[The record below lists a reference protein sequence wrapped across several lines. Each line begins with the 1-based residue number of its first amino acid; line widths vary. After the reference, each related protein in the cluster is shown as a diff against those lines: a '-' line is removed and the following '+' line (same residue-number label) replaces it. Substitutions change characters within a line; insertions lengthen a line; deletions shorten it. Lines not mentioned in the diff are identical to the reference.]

1 VGIALQAQARVL
13 EHGGGHGE
21 VDHDVRL
28 RIPSTLIGN
37 VTIRNAGTYYI
48 KQRTRE
54 VGGEWAEFNGT
65 YALPRYRN
73 VFSIGTE
80 WQTWEATLINR
91 YTNGFTDTPNPWTA
105 SDPSLVEGV
114 RRVGAFSEWD
124 ISAAFTGFKNTR
136 IGGGVINI
144 FDTTPPLSLTN
155 GTNNQYEQVGFAPLY
170 TARGR
175 FFHIEASYSFK

>member
-1 VGIALQAQARVL
+1 MTELTPLRSVLYMPSSNERALEKAKSIACDGLILDLEDAVAPDAKPAAR
-13 EHGGGHGE
+13 EAAAAAAASGE
-21 VDHDVRL
+21 YGR
-28 RIPSTLIGN
+28 RT
-37 VTIRNAGTYYI
+37 VTIRVN
-48 KQRTRE
+48 
-54 VGGEWAEFNGT
+54 
-65 YALPRYRN
+65 
-73 VFSIGTE
+73 SIGTE